1 MGLRKA
7 PALLHTVRPRVPT
20 WHADLSFH
28 DPCDLMGWPF
38 FSLSKRP
45 RTDPIIYDIGHVYVR
60 VAPGCDRGIATI
72 WDADILI
79 WVATFIINAMKAGRP
94 FSDTV
99 RFHPYTL
106 LRAIAR
112 HTGQHN
118 YRLLEEGL
126 ERLHATSVTTTV
138 RANHFERHAQFHWLD
153 SWEIE
158 PRESDGQPWGWV
170 VTLSKWMYEGIMQKQ
185 GVLTIHKDYFRLT
198 GGFERWL
205 YRVARKL
212 GDKRKGGWPV
222 TMSELYA
229 KSGSPDRFTNFCR
242 RIRNIVRCNVLPEYT
257 LSIAVSFG
265 QEETLFIQPRTPY
278 AVAATE
284 LATIHDRF

>member
-60 VAPGCDRGIATI
+60 VDPGPDRGIATI

-79 WVATFIINAMKAGRP
+79 WLATVIINAMKAGRP

-118 YRLLEEGL
+118 YRLLEAGL

-138 RANHFERHAQFHWLD
+138 RANHFESDTLSFTGSTRSRSRRAH
-153 SWEIE
+153 IE
-158 PRESDGQPWGWV
+158 TAEPWGWT
-170 VTLSKWMYEGIMQKQ
+170 VTLSNWMYQGIIQKQ

-212 GDKRKGGWPV
+212 GGKRKGGWSRDHVSNSTPNPEV
-222 TMSELYA
+222 RTASRIFVGG
-229 KSGSPDRFTNFCR
+229 SGK
-242 RIRNIVRCNVLPEYT
+242 IVRRNVLPDYT
-257 LSIAVSFG
+257 FSIAVSFG

-284 LATIHDRF
+284 LGNDP

>member
-7 PALLHTVRPRVPT
+7 PALLHTDRPRVPT

-38 FSLSKRP
+38 FSLAKRP
-45 RTDPIIYDIGHVYVR
+45 RTNSIIYDIGDVYVR
-60 VAPGCDRGIATI
+60 VDPGRDGGIATI

-79 WVATFIINAMKAGRP
+79 WVATVIIDARKAGRP
-94 FSDTV
+94 FDRTV
-99 RFHPYTL
+99 LFHPYTL

-112 HTGQHN
+112 HTGQRD

-126 ERLHATSVTTTV
+126 ERLHDTSVTTTV
-138 RANHFERHAQFHWLD
+138 RANHRERHAQFHWLD
-153 SWEIE
+153 SWEIVT
-158 PRESDGQPWGWV
+158 RESDGQPWGWV
-170 VTLSKWMYEGIMQKQ
+170 VTLSNWMYEGIIQKQ

-212 GDKRKGGWPV
+212 EGKRKGGWPV

-229 KSGSPDRFTNFCR
+229 KSGSPDRFSNFCL
-242 RIRNIVRCNVLPEYT
+242 RIREIVRRNVLPEYT
-257 LSIAVSFG
+257 LSIAVPSG
-265 QEETLFIQPRTPY
+265 KEETVYIKPRSP
-278 AVAATE
+278 
-284 LATIHDRF
+284 

>member
-7 PALLHTVRPRVPT
+7 PALLHTDRPCVPA
-20 WHADLSFH
+20 WHPDLSFH
-28 DPCDLMGWPF
+28 DPCDLMTWPF

-45 RTDPIIYDIGHVYVR
+45 RTDSIIYDIGNVYVR
-60 VAPGCDRGIATI
+60 VDPGHDRGIATI

-79 WVATFIINAMKAGRP
+79 WLATVIINAMKAGRP
-94 FSDTV
+94 FSETV
-99 RFHPYTL
+99 CFHPYTL

-112 HTGQHN
+112 HTGQHH

-126 ERLHATSVTTTV
+126 ERLHDTSVTTTV
-138 RANHFERHAQFHWLD
+138 RANHRERHAQFHWLD
-153 SWEIE
+153 SWETE
-158 PRESDGQPWGWV
+158 TRARDGRPLGWT
-170 VTLSKWMYEGIMQKQ
+170 VTLSNWMYQGIIQKR

-212 GDKRKGGWPV
+212 GSTRKGGWSLR
-222 TMSELYA
+222 MSQLYA
-229 KSGSPDRFTNFCR
+229 RSGSPDRFSNFCLK
-242 RIRNIVRCNVLPEYT
+242 IRKIVRCNVLPEYT
-257 LSIAVSFG
+257 LSIAVPFG

-284 LATIHDRF
+284 LGNDP

>member
-1 MGLRKA
+1 MGLRN
-7 PALLHTVRPRVPT
+7 PPTLLHTDRPRVPT

-28 DPCDLMGWPF
+28 DPCDLMASPF

-45 RTDPIIYDIGHVYVR
+45 RTDPIIYDIGDVYVR
-60 VAPGCDRGIATI
+60 VDPGRDRGIATI

-79 WVATFIINAMKAGRP
+79 WATTVIINAMKAGRP
-94 FSDTV
+94 FSETV
-99 RFHPYTL
+99 LFHPYTL

-112 HTGQHN
+112 YTGQHH

-153 SWEIE
+153 SWKKLKSTTNRRN
-158 PRESDGQPWGWV
+158 PGWTL
-170 VTLSKWMYEGIMQKQ
+170 TLSPWIYEGIIQKQ

-212 GDKRKGGWPV
+212 GSKRKHGGAL
-222 TMSELYA
+222 TMSELSVI
-229 KSGSPDRFTNFCR
+229 KTNGTVER
-242 RIRNIVRCNVLPEYT
+242 
-257 LSIAVSFG
+257 VS
-265 QEETLFIQPRTPY
+265 
-278 AVAATE
+278 
-284 LATIHDRF
+284 

>member
-45 RTDPIIYDIGHVYVR
+45 RTNPIIYDIGHVYVR

-94 FSDTV
+94 FDRTV
-99 RFHPYTL
+99 LFHPYTL

-138 RANHFERHAQFHWLD
+138 RANHFERHRQFHWLD

-170 VTLSKWMYEGIMQKQ
+170 VTLSKWMYEGIIQKQ

-212 GDKRKGGWPV
+212 MGDRKHGGSA

-229 KSGSPDRFTNFCR
+229 KSGSPDRFSNFCL

-257 LSIAVSFG
+257 LSIAVPSG
-265 QEETLFIQPRTPY
+265 QEETVYIKPRSP
-278 AVAATE
+278 
-284 LATIHDRF
+284 